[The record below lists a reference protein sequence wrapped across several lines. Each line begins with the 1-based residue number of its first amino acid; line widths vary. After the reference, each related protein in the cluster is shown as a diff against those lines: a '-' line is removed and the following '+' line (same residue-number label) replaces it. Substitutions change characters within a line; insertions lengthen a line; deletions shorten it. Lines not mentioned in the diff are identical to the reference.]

1 MFISLFLLFYK
12 HIQFIQ
18 GMSQI
23 RTVDIKRGLGGT
35 LASTLSIEYVEVR
48 TVDIKRG
55 LGTLALSIEYV
66 DNK

>member
-1 MFISLFLLFYK
+1 
-12 HIQFIQ
+12 
-18 GMSQI
+18 MSQV